1 MTTPAFTTSEGLRL
15 LLLNLAYGGTNAW
28 ECSPEAAWLMTY
40 TMDKYGALA
49 RKYGREPTDAAV
61 AAFDA
66 MRMRSTR
73 VAVDP
78 WAVITHAVELTLIYE
93 SRAEGLLCST
103 GQARKS
109 AGTGFHDAER
119 FSDRDS
125 EIADYHPAFHVW
137 DDVEEI
143 EGAPPPN
150 PDGEPT
156 NAFFALDMVVEFF
169 VEVGWQPRTA
179 RLAMEYIAA
188 RMIQCGK
195 PRAAYASLRR
205 DSNGPGLLDINQRSW
220 VGVLRAVL
228 GDPSKNCTGT
238 DRGKGMLLRL
248 VTGDDLSDLFED
260 RELTNAV
267 EDAAPTAE
275 PTPSSWPGGHDV

>member
-1 MTTPAFTTSEGLRL
+1 MSTPAFISTEGLRL
-15 LLLNLAYGGTNAW
+15 LLLDLAYGGPEAW
-28 ECSPEAAWLMTY
+28 GCSPDAVDLMTY

-61 AAFDA
+61 AAFDV

-109 AGTGFHDAER
+109 AGTDFHDAER
-119 FSDRDS
+119 FSDRNS

-137 DDVEEI
+137 DNVEEI
-143 EGAPPPN
+143 EGSPPPN

-156 NAFFALDMVVEFF
+156 NAFFAVDMVVEFF
-169 VEVGWQPRTA
+169 VEVGWPPRTA
-179 RLAMEYIAA
+179 RLALEYIGA

-205 DSNGPGLLDINQRSW
+205 DSNGPGLLDISQRSW
-220 VGVLRAVL
+220 VCVLRAVL
-228 GDPSKNCTGT
+228 GDPSKNCTDT

-248 VTGDDLSDLFED
+248 VTGDELCDLFED
-260 RELTNAV
+260 HGLANMVGA
-267 EDAAPTAE
+267 AAPTAA
-275 PTPSSWPGGHDV
+275 PTHHSRPGERHV